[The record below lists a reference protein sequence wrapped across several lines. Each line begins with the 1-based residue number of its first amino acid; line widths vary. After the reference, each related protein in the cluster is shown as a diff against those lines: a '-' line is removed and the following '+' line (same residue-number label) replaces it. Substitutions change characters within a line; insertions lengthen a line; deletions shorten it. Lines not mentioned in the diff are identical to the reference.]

1 MTHAQTVHDELTR
14 IADIVTA
21 ARGLVSDGQMIN
33 LAPLEAEVTRICGEL
48 DGLSGAEAQ
57 TLKPIL
63 LSLMDDLDALAR
75 LMREKQSAFEK
86 ELRSL
91 TSHRSA
97 SKAYNSRAK
106 AAASKK

>member
-1 MTHAQTVHDELTR
+1 MSHAQTIHEELTR

-21 ARGLVSDGQMIN
+21 ARGLVADGQMIN

-57 TLKPIL
+57 TLKPVL

-75 LMREKQSAFEK
+75 LMREKQAEFEK
-86 ELRSL
+86 ELRTL
-91 TSHRSA
+91 TTHRSA
-97 SKAYNSRAK
+97 AKAYHRGAK